1 MSTQPADESQERRLP
16 TREEVLARAKPLP
29 PRQEMLIEDLT
40 EEESEAFWQAI
51 NEA

>member
-1 MSTQPADESQERRLP
+1 VSTQPRRISGAAP

-29 PRQEMLIEDLT
+29 PREEMLIEDLT